1 MSIKQ
6 ISQEVSPEASAQ
18 NVLQLV
24 EKTGNLYEALAVIS
38 ARSRQINREIKME
51 LNNKLEEFTE
61 SSDTIEEVMENKEQ
75 NEISK
80 TYERMAN
87 QALIATAQYKSGD
100 LLSRYRYKEDQIE
113 EQNWLLYTHQDT
125 QE

>member
-6 ISQEVSPEASAQ
+6 ISQNVSPEASAQ
-18 NVLQLV
+18 DVKSLA
-24 EKTGNLYEALAVIS
+24 KDTGNLYEALAVIS

-61 SSDTIEEVMENKEQ
+61 NSDTIEEVMENKEQ
-75 NEISK
+75 IEISK

-87 QALIATAQYKSGD
+87 PALIATAQFKSGD
-100 LLSRYRYKEDQIE
+100 LTWRYRSEEDQIDE
-113 EQNWLLYTHQDT
+113 
-125 QE
+125 